1 MSPVS
6 ATPGVAAGAPPPD
19 DVFKCELKPIDK
31 ADYKRP
37 VTDAQLAALR
47 AIFPQGVCDY
57 SKKGVMQRPLQGT
70 WQAYPTSPAA
80 TTK

>member
-1 MSPVS
+1 MFPVY
-6 ATPGVAAGAPPPD
+6 ANPRVVAGAPATD

-31 ADYKRP
+31 ADYMRP

-47 AIFPQGVCDY
+47 TVFPQGVCDY
-57 SKKGVMQRPLQGT
+57 TRKGVQQRPAQT
-70 WQAYPTSPAA
+70 WLAYPSSPAA